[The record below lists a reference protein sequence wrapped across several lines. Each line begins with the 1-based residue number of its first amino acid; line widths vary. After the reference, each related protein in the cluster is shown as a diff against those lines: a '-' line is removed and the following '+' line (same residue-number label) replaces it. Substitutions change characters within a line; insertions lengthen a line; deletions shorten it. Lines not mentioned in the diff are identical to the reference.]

1 MITDLQTTHLQSDE
15 HWPKDLAAIDE
26 AFLIALMEDVVD
38 SCDKER
44 QDSGN
49 AKIKTGQAFPPD
61 SSTFKRDTYLNY
73 LNNPYISPVR
83 KGRSGIEDAGQG
95 VFVNGANSQLAWRQ
109 QHPEETQQMEV
120 TPFDQQYMDGGSR
133 RVIFIYTAAQ
143 VHVGDTLPSQF
154 EDVRLQINIQ
164 SYS

>member
-26 AFLIALMEDVVD
+26 AFVIALMEDVVD

-61 SSTFKRDTYLNY
+61 SPTFKRDTYLQY
-73 LNNPYISPVR
+73 LNSPDISPVR
-83 KGRSGIEDAGQG
+83 KGTSSIECAGEG
-95 VFVNGANSQLAWRQ
+95 LFVNGAIAQSQWRQ
-109 QHPEETQQMEV
+109 DHPEDTQMEPFE
-120 TPFDQQYMDGGSR
+120 PFDQQ
-133 RVIFIYTAAQ
+133 
-143 VHVGDTLPSQF
+143 
-154 EDVRLQINIQ
+154 
-164 SYS
+164 